1 MNWYVTVVSRLS
13 HISLWRLQPAPA
25 RGWVASGSRPCK
37 LGDTLLE
44 RERMRVRERENE
56 SKRERERERE
66 RVRERDGDTLLG
78 GKPRVYISRAIYIY
92 IYSPPCAWR
101 PCVGR
106 FRGATLP
113 GPRLGECF

>member
-1 MNWYVTVVSRLS
+1 MEITAGASEGMGRL
-13 HISLWRLQPAPA
+13 WVKALQTWGYA
-25 RGWVASGSRPCK
+25 
-37 LGDTLLE
+37 T
-44 RERMRVRERENE
+44 RERENE